1 MSYQQA
7 LRAPVARPLE
17 WATATVTTPTIA
29 VGAVIPVTSLTAH
42 SHISLSSDRLV
53 VAQGYWGALLAG
65 LYLEPITASNTVT
78 LDFQWYDD
86 DAAAY
91 VGCRGKLVANTS
103 TNAAYL
109 RIPTAMTLVDAR
121 SVAKTLSLRVVAH
134 AGTTAIRFQGVR
146 VDYLGDSWVSAIS
159 VQEAP

>member
-1 MSYQQA
+1 MSYQTA
-7 LRAPVARPLE
+7 LRTASLRPLE
-17 WATATVTTPTIA
+17 WATATVTTPA
-29 VGAVIPVTSLTAH
+29 VAVNAVIPITSFTAH
-42 SHISLSSDRLV
+42 AHISLSSGRLV

-65 LYLEPITASNTVT
+65 LYLEPITASNAVG

-86 DAAAY
+86 AASAY

-103 TNAAYL
+103 TNANYL

-121 SVAKTLSLRVVAH
+121 SAAKTLSLRIVAH
-134 AGTTAIRFQGVR
+134 SGTTELRFQGVR

-159 VQEAP
+159 VEETL